1 MGRKNAAVPA
11 PADRHYP
18 TLSRLDQFRHRFLIA
33 IISGDLEDTARDKH
47 EKCIEDLQ
55 LKEEFA
61 PRQPRIR
68 GRMRVEWVAEWARNS
83 QAGIGDVKLSQDA
96 RDQPPSRTRLRHPVS
111 NASKGTSAAQLPFRE
126 RTMRGIP
133 TAGTQRDGCKI
144 HRRITGNWQ

>member
-55 LKEEFA
+55 LKGRICA
-61 PRQPRIR
+61 PANR
-68 GRMRVEWVAEWARNS
+68 ESVAGCAWN
-83 QAGIGDVKLSQDA
+83 GWPNG
-96 RDQPPSRTRLRHPVS
+96 
-111 NASKGTSAAQLPFRE
+111 
-126 RTMRGIP
+126 RGIRRQGLVMSNCP
-133 TAGTQRDGCKI
+133 RMPGINPHHEQDCVIRYRMPRRAHRLHSCHSAKEPCAESLRLVPNGMAAKSTDG
-144 HRRITGNWQ
+144 